1 MKIDLSKKKA
11 LVGGSS
17 KGIGLGIARQL
28 AESGASVCL
37 MARDK
42 NKLEKINEISKR
54 SILLLPLTF
63 SYNYI
68 RSYLQNIE
76 TNRLFC
82 SIYPGL
88 IKLRKEFRMVLDA
101 LDFLQSAYSIVQR
114 TLQSYRRLNARLIIT
129 LAVTLSQGVLC
140 KSFVKKCFS

>member
-1 MKIDLSKKKA
+1 MLRLDKPGITTIAYVKMKPPTKL
-11 LVGGSS
+11 
-17 KGIGLGIARQL
+17 Q
-28 AESGASVCL
+28 
-37 MARDK
+37 
-42 NKLEKINEISKR
+42 NKIEKINEISKR
-54 SILLLPLTF
+54 SILLFPLTF

-68 RSYLQNIE
+68 KSYLQNIE

-88 IKLRKEFRMVLDA
+88 IKLRKEFRVVLDA
-101 LDFLQSAYSIVQR
+101 LDFLQSAYSIVKR

-140 KSFVKKCFS
+140 KSFGKKCFS